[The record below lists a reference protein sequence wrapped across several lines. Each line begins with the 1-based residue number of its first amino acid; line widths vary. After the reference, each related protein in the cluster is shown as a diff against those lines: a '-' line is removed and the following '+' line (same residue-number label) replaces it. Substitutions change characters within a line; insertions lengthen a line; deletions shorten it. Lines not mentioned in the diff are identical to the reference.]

1 VENNKLQVLPS
12 IRKPQRDT
20 KFAKRAADILVDIVK
35 QNKWAI
41 KLGGDKEHLV
51 YEAWQTLGKYYGYTV
66 ETYEA
71 EEVEIAGIAG
81 FKAKARVVN
90 ENTGVEV
97 GGAEAYCM
105 RDEGNWTKKPTFQLA
120 SMAQTRAGA
129 KALRQILSFVVALAG
144 YNPTPAEEMTGDEH
158 INGAET
164 SRTET
169 GKLASAKQTAFI
181 FRLLKEKGHTE
192 KELTIK
198 YGVSIAGL
206 SSQQASTIIENLM
219 QLPGKTKESPE
230 EDGTETTDPEINIDE
245 VAEAIDQNDKSMAEQ
260 TPY

>member
-1 VENNKLQVLPS
+1 VENKLAIKTVFNPD
-12 IRKPQRDT
+12 RDT
-20 KFAKRAADILVDIVK
+20 AKAKRAADKLIDIVK
-35 QNKWAI
+35 QNKWAV
-41 KLGGDKEHLV
+41 KLGSGEHLM
-51 YEAWQTLGKYYGYTV
+51 YEAWQTVGKYFNVTV
-66 ETYEA
+66 ATKEA
-71 EEVEIAGIAG
+71 EPVEIGGVIG
-81 FKAKARVVN
+81 FKAMGYVIDNK
-90 ENTGVEV
+90 TGIEV
-97 GGAEAYCM
+97 GHAEAYCM
-105 RDEGNWTKKPTFQLA
+105 RDEPNWVKKPTFQLA
-120 SMAQTRAGA
+120 SMAQTRAGS
-129 KALRQILSFVVALAG
+129 KALRQMFGFVVALAG
-144 YNPTPAEEMTGDEH
+144 YNPTPAEEMTGEEH
-158 INGAET
+158 NNGAET